1 MRSHKITIKG
11 KNMRKYIALL
21 GCLAALLGCGSS
33 TPQPTVKAP
42 DVVIKDP
49 NAGYTVVNLGA
60 WELQVP
66 DSFEKKTSASG
77 NVVYQSPDKMILVM
91 PATFAFDGS
100 LKDLLKKQAL
110 LNEET
115 FNLKVIGVD
124 LLLQD
129 GATWYLL
136 VSKNDTIFTG
146 NLSLVENNQAYVITC
161 AGYLANVKKS
171 LRTCERVFQS
181 VKRTKK

>member
-1 MRSHKITIKG
+1 
-11 KNMRKYIALL
+11 MRKYIVLL
-21 GCLAALLGCGSS
+21 SWLAALSGCGSS
-33 TPQPTVKAP
+33 TPQPTVKVPEVA
-42 DVVIKDP
+42 IKDP
-49 NAGYTVVNLGA
+49 NAGYTTVNLGA

-66 DSFEKKTSASG
+66 ESFEKKTNASG
-77 NVVYQSPDKMILVM
+77 NAVYWAPDKMTLVL
-91 PATFAFDGS
+91 PVTFAFDGS

-115 FNLKVIGVD
+115 FNLKIIGVD

-129 GATWYLL
+129 DATWSLL
-136 VSKNDTIFTG
+136 VSKNDTLFAG
-146 NLSLVENNQAYVITC
+146 NLLLVENNQAYVITC
-161 AGYLANVKKS
+161 AGYLANIKKS